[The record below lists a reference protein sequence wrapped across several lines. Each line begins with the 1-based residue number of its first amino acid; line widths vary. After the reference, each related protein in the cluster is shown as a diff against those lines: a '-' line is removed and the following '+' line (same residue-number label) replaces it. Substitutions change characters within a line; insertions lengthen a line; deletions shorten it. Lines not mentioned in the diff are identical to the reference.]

1 MRSLTVA
8 QRSKPQRINF
18 MKGKCPRNKTRINL
32 CAQLFKKSRHNAL
45 ADPKVLDAFSASVPM
60 QPCLPSKIIM
70 MISICIYIYMCY
82 IYIYRWFIQGLAW
95 LFVYAHQYRW
105 CCIVMLNFLRVSFS
119 ICSSTSASPLHPR
132 SSPHFPGWNAKG
144 GRVSREA
151 AEGRWRWIPYREKK
165 VN

>member
-32 CAQLFKKSRHNAL
+32 CDQLFKKSRHNAL

-70 MISICIYIYMCY
+70 MISICIYIYVLY
-82 IYIYRWFIQGLAW
+82 IYIPVIHSRISMII
-95 LFVYAHQYRW
+95 
-105 CCIVMLNFLRVSFS
+105 CICPPIPVMLHSYVKFS
-119 ICSSTSASPLHPR
+119 QGIIQHLFINQRLASASEELSAFPWVKRKGWSGQQGSCWR
-132 SSPHFPGWNAKG
+132 SVKMDTL
-144 GRVSREA
+144 
-151 AEGRWRWIPYREKK
+151 
-165 VN
+165 